1 MRRLAMRAPPMK
13 PPTAAPAIGPAFD
26 GVVPPVELGLVD
38 EQEYW
43 DVKVCV
49 FVEELVGE
57 VVVVAVGCPT
67 REIVMEGF
75 GATCSTVVPGLP
87 VRVVFVSTMADTP
100 VLS

>member
-13 PPTAAPAIGPAFD
+13 QPTAAPAIGPAFG
-26 GVVPPVELGLVD
+26 GVVPPVELGIVD

-57 VVVVAVGCPT
+57 VVVVGIGCPT
-67 REIVMEGF
+67 REIIVEGID
-75 GATCSTVVPGLP
+75 ATCSTAISGGPGWVTVVSNAAIT
-87 VRVVFVSTMADTP
+87 V
-100 VLS
+100 